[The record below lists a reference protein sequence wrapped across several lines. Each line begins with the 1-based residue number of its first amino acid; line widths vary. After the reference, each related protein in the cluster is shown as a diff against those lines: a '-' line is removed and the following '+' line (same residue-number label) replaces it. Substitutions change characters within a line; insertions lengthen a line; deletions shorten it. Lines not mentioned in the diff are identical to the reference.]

1 MPVLPMETWA
11 QIRHDYEHSERAIQ
25 DICAEHGISSGTLRD
40 RVRRWRWTRR
50 RAPIAAEGPPPAA
63 APPVEYAPP
72 SPTVAPR
79 SATAVPSLPAA
90 PLRETTAPARA
101 ARETAPDEDDE
112 PPEADPALIVARLRS
127 AVARVLPAIEAIL
140 ATLGAAHTPPREME
154 RAARALSSLTRT
166 LRELNA
172 LLSQHHAS
180 AEEDSDEDAEAFRY
194 ELARRIEFLRLQ
206 REAKAAEDAG
216 SIAAETIEPEAARPE
231 SAPSVRQL

>member
-1 MPVLPMETWA
+1 MPDLPMETWA
-11 QIRHDYEHSERAIQ
+11 QIRHDYEPPERAIQ

-40 RVRRWRWTRR
+40 RVRRWHWTRR
-50 RAPIAAEGPPPAA
+50 RAPIAAKGPPPAA
-63 APPVEYAPP
+63 APPIEYAPP
-72 SPTVAPR
+72 SPPVTPQWAAPR
-79 SATAVPSLPAA
+79 
-90 PLRETTAPARA
+90 RETTALAPAA
-101 ARETAPDEDDE
+101 PETAPDEDDE

-172 LLSQHHAS
+172 LLSQHHES
-180 AEEDSDEDAEAFRY
+180 AEEDSAENLEAFRY

-216 SIAAETIEPEAARPE
+216 SIAAETIEPEPARPE

>member
-1 MPVLPMETWA
+1 MPDLPMETWA

-40 RVRRWRWTRR
+40 RVRRWHWTRR
-50 RAPIAAEGPPPAA
+50 RAPIAAKGPPPAA
-63 APPVEYAPP
+63 APPIEYAPP
-72 SPTVAPR
+72 SPTVAPQ
-79 SATAVPSLPAA
+79 SATAVPSPPAA
-90 PLRETTAPARA
+90 PLRELAPLAPAA
-101 ARETAPDEDDE
+101 PETAPDEDDE
-112 PPEADPALIVARLRS
+112 PPEADPALIVVRLRS

-180 AEEDSDEDAEAFRY
+180 AEDDSAENLDAFRH

-206 REAKAAEDAG
+206 HEAKAAKDAG
-216 SIAAETIEPEAARPE
+216 SIAAEAIEPEAARAE
-231 SAPSVRQL
+231 SAPSMRQL